1 MGLIQ
6 LNEHIFYMVLW
17 SQHHP
22 LSTLSGCL
30 VLSCLFI
37 AVYIR
42 CRPGLR
48 QIPGPFWASITPL
61 DRLITAAS
69 GKQFLKHLEYHD
81 KYGRLVRVGPNH
93 VSFSDASLIPVV
105 YGITSRFMKSD
116 FYSLF
121 DVRNKDGQSIPTVFS
136 VRDARH
142 HKALKRPV
150 ANAYSMSTLVELE
163 PMTDDCI
170 DIFQTKLDSKQGKDI
185 DFGEWLQW
193 YAFDVITSVTFSNR
207 IGFMEQEMDVQGI
220 INAIEGRLAY
230 NSVVGEAPVLHK
242 YLLGNP
248 VGSYLAS

>member
-6 LNEHIFYMVLW
+6 LKEQISYMVLW
-17 SQHHP
+17 IQDHL

-121 DVRNKDGQSIPTVFS
+121 DVRNKNGQSIPTVFS
-136 VRDARH
+136 VRVARH

-150 ANAYSMSTLVELE
+150 ANAYSMSTL
-163 PMTDDCI
+163 
-170 DIFQTKLDSKQGKDI
+170 LDSKQGKDF

>member
-1 MGLIQ
+1 MSNSAPLTS
-6 LNEHIFYMVLW
+6 
-17 SQHHP
+17 SQ
-22 LSTLSGCL
+22 
-30 VLSCLFI
+30 
-37 AVYIR
+37 
-42 CRPGLR
+42 
-48 QIPGPFWASITPL
+48 
-61 DRLITAAS
+61 
-69 GKQFLKHLEYHD
+69 
-81 KYGRLVRVGPNH
+81 
-93 VSFSDASLIPVV
+93 
-105 YGITSRFMKSD
+105 SD

-230 NSVVGEAPVLHK
+230 NSVIGEAPVLHK